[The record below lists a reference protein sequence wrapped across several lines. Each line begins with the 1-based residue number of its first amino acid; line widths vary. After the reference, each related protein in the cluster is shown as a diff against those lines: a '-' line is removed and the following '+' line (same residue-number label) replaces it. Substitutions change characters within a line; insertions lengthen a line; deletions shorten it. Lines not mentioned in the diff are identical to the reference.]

1 MTHQFFLALDP
12 DAVKKEQRII
22 KMFLNYGVELYK
34 IDTVG
39 YEDIA
44 EMGREE
50 FIRRKQNAIAVVESD
65 YLLEQAIA
73 NI

>member
-1 MTHQFFLALDP
+1 
-12 DAVKKEQRII
+12 
-22 KMFLNYGVELYK
+22 MFLNYGVELYK